1 MMLRALLLLALD
13 AAAAF
18 AQAEVVPDSATVV
31 PGVEYRAGGLTRF
44 LVGNGYRG
52 LWTDSIRV
60 PVLDLD
66 HFAGGLTPMR
76 VGQSGGQTWSL
87 HVHGADG
94 EEYVLRSVDKHVK
107 LAPEV
112 SSGVPAWLLR
122 DQISAGFATGAL
134 IVAPLLTA
142 ARVPH
147 EDPLLRVIPD
157 SPRLGEY
164 RQRFAGLLV
173 WVEHR
178 PRTDDTA
185 KVAKTENML
194 AAISS
199 KVSERLD
206 SRGYLTA
213 RLMDI
218 YVGDWDRGHL
228 QWFWERVGDKH
239 DHLWRAIPHDRDW
252 AFANHDGLLYNFL
265 RPTTPWFVKYEPNYP
280 NLIGLEANAWGQDR
294 RLLQDLEAPVW
305 DSTAA
310 WLTSV
315 LTDSVIDDAV
325 RQLPPPE
332 RARYGARLTEA
343 LRKRRDKLPAVAR
356 SFFATVAAQA
366 DVHTVA
372 VPSIVDIRRSG
383 DTVEI
388 RARSRGTSTGTYYD
402 RRFVATSTREIRL
415 YLDGGPDSIAVSG
428 DRNGMLVRLIAGA
441 DGDVLVDPIGD
452 AIQVYDGGHPMRIAT
467 GQVATNHAS
476 YTQPTL
482 PAGTPEADRQ
492 PVSFLL
498 RDAGS
503 WCVPTNP
510 MSLSSASGFRFESGL
525 ECQAYGF
532 RRIPWAIDNAISVGF
547 MFGPGGI
554 VGSYTGSV
562 RAVDGSPIW
571 SFHVDGASAEYTW
584 FYGVGNETTR
594 PRPDDDFRSREA
606 RVTVSPSVAI
616 QPVPQLTLT
625 IAPEMRYRRAE
636 QTLPSY
642 FAETHP
648 YGSGSFGVVD
658 GRVSMVLDTRDVGSS
673 AASGLRFELSGRGVP
688 GAWDAVQAYGTGHAE
703 IAGYLATPLAPLA
716 LDLRA
721 GGDKVWGIAPYQDLA
736 SIGGSSTVRGFFPGR
751 FSGDAAV
758 YEQSELFLTLG
769 QITLIAPSTVGIL
782 GLNDVGRVFAAGEHS
797 SSWHDGYG
805 GGVWAA
811 FVARRYLVT
820 LTIAHSVEHTVV
832 DAGFGLGW

>member
-1 MMLRALLLLALD
+1 MMRRALGLLTLHAVAASAQSAAPLD
-13 AAAAF
+13 S
-18 AQAEVVPDSATVV
+18 VTVT
-31 PGVEYRAGGLTRF
+31 PGQEYHASGLTRF
-44 LVGNGYRG
+44 LVGSGYRD
-52 LWTDSIRV
+52 LWTEPIRV

-66 HFAGGLTPMR
+66 RFAGGLTPMR

-87 HVHGADG
+87 HTRGADG

-112 SSGVPAWLLR
+112 SAGVPAWLLR

-134 IVAPLLTA
+134 VVAPLLTA
-142 ARVPH
+142 AHVPH

-164 RQRFAGLLV
+164 RKTFAGLLV

-185 KVAKTENML
+185 KVAKTEKML
-194 AAISS
+194 EAISG

-228 QWFWERVGDKH
+228 QWFWERSGDKH
-239 DHLWRAIPHDRDW
+239 AHRWRAIPHDRDW
-252 AFANHDGLLYNFL
+252 AFANHDGLLYSL
-265 RPTTPWFVKYEPNYP
+265 IRPGTPWFVTYGPRYP
-280 NLIGLEANAWGQDR
+280 NLVGLEANAWGQDR
-294 RLLQDLEAPVW
+294 RLLQDLEGPVW

-325 RQLPPPE
+325 SQLPPPE
-332 RARYGARLTEA
+332 RARYGTRLAEA
-343 LRKRRDKLPAVAR
+343 LRQRRDQLPWVAR

-366 DVHTVA
+366 DIHTVA
-372 VPSIVDIRRSG
+372 VPSVVDIRRAG

-388 RARSRGTSTGTYYD
+388 RARARDGDAAMYYD
-402 RRFVATSTREIRL
+402 RHFVTTSTREVRL

-428 DRNGMLVRLIAGA
+428 DGNGMLVRLIAGA
-441 DGDVLVDPIGD
+441 DGDVLVDLTGG
-452 AIQVYDGGHPMRIAT
+452 AIQVYDGGHPVRIAT
-467 GQVATNHAS
+467 GDVATNHAS

-492 PVSFLL
+492 PVAFLL

-503 WCVPTNP
+503 WCVPINP
-510 MSLSSASGFRFESGL
+510 ASLSSASGFTLEDGV

-532 RRIPWAIDNAISVGF
+532 RRIPWAIDNIISAGF
-547 MFGPGGI
+547 TFGPGGI
-554 VGSYTGSV
+554 VGSYTGSI
-562 RAVDGSPIW
+562 RAVGGSPIW
-571 SFHVDGASAEYTW
+571 SLHVDGTSAEYTW
-584 FYGVGNETTR
+584 FYGIGNETSR
-594 PRPDDDFRSREA
+594 PRPDNDFRAREA
-606 RVTVSPSVAI
+606 RVIVAPSIAI
-616 QPVPQLTLT
+616 QPFSYLTLA

-636 QTLPSY
+636 QILPTY
-642 FAETHP
+642 FASTRP
-648 YGSGSFGVVD
+648 YGSGSFGLVD
-658 GRVSMVLDTRDVGSS
+658 GRLSAVFDTHGEGYSD
-673 AASGLRFELSGRGVP
+673 ASRLRIEASGRGVP
-688 GAWDAVQAYGTGHAE
+688 GAWDARQAYGTAHAE
-703 IAGYLATPLAPLA
+703 IAWYAPMPNTPLA
-716 LDLRA
+716 LDVRA
-721 GGDKVWGIAPYQDLA
+721 GGDKVWGTAPYQDLA
-736 SIGGSSTVRGFFPGR
+736 HIGGTGTVRGFFPGR
-751 FSGDAAV
+751 FSGDAAA
-758 YEQSELFLTLG
+758 YEESQLFLSLG

-782 GLNDVGRVFAAGEHS
+782 GLNDVGRVFAPGEHS
-797 SSWHDGYG
+797 SRWHDGYG
-805 GGVWAA
+805 GGLWAA
-811 FVARRYLVT
+811 FSGRRYLVT
-820 LTIAHSVEHTVV
+820 VTVAHSVERTVL